1 MSVIYAI
8 SLNREFT
15 VEENVS
21 GLIDEYILGAWEDKV
36 PKEVFDLGEWLG
48 HGQGIGWQR
57 LLNPWKRIFSR
68 RKSYIR
74 SYDFSIQVKS
84 LEAVSKIVELL
95 KPEVEK
101 DEMVTI
107 RITGYLDNTEE
118 E

>member
-1 MSVIYAI
+1 MSVIYSV
-8 SLNREFT
+8 SLKREFT

-21 GLIDEYILGAWEDKV
+21 GLINEYILGAWEDKV
-36 PKEVFDLGEWLG
+36 PKEVFDLGEWSG
-48 HGQGIGWQR
+48 HGQAIGSPR
-57 LLNPWKRIFSR
+57 LVNTWKRIFSR
-68 RKSYIR
+68 RKSYIT

-84 LEAVSKIVELL
+84 FEAASQIVELL

-107 RITGYLDNTEE
+107 RITGYLDNAEE

>member
-8 SLNREFT
+8 SLSREFS

-48 HGQGIGWQR
+48 HGQEIGWPR
-57 LLNPWKRIFSR
+57 LMNPWKRIFSR
-68 RKSYIR
+68 PKSYIR

-95 KPEVEK
+95 TPEVEK

>member
-1 MSVIYAI
+1 MSVIYAV

-48 HGQGIGWQR
+48 HGQGIGRPR
-57 LLNPWKRIFSR
+57 LMNPWKRIFSR
-68 RKSYIR
+68 RKSYIN
-74 SYDFSIQVKS
+74 SYDFSVQVKS
-84 LEAVSKIVELL
+84 FEAASQIVELL

-101 DEMVTI
+101 DEKVTI